1 MLPELARSAGE
12 LTDLPE
18 RIAELA
24 VHLDQTREHLAP
36 LASETGRISASVS
49 QLGETTTA
57 LAEAIAPLQGA
68 SERFGRLVDRLPERR
83 R

>member
-1 MLPELARSAGE
+1 MPELTRSAGE

-18 RIAELA
+18 RIAELGA
-24 VHLDQTREHLAP
+24 HLDATRTHLEP
-36 LASETGRISASVS
+36 LASETGRISSSVA
-49 QLGETTTA
+49 QLGDTTTA

-68 SERFGRLVDRLPERR
+68 TERFGRLVDRLPERR